1 MIELIRKSKNY
12 LLLEVAIPVIDLFLR
27 TKIHHYLCQI
37 RQMNEWSADKIE
49 IWQNERIQ
57 ILVKHFYTNTI
68 YYRRLFDKIGLTPDD
83 IKTKEDLLK
92 IPLLNKDIIREHYA
106 ELIPSNI
113 DLFPHKKASSGGSS
127 GKTLRY
133 FLDNNTWS
141 YTTAIKIY
149 SWQTSGY
156 LYGDTYATI
165 GSSSL
170 FSTNPTLKQKF
181 YHLFKSSLRISGLN
195 LSDDKISEII
205 PVLIRKKPKYLY
217 GYAAAL
223 FLLAKYVNKN
233 RIKIPSIKG
242 CFPTAEML
250 TPEYRSE
257 IEKAFGFVMDC
268 YGARD
273 GGITAYE
280 INKGYYNVGYNS
292 VAEVIDCYDKN
303 TGKLL
308 VTDLFSFAF
317 PFLRY
322 DLDDDVTLAENNHTY
337 NYNGQVITKIMG
349 RSPDIIRLSNGHV
362 LTGPAFQMMFGSFN
376 VSAYRISKLSD
387 LILQIE
393 IQPNEMFTD
402 DEENKLFNIL
412 TKHAGED
419 CKIVLLKVEEFV
431 PNKNG
436 KRNYFIA

>member
-1 MIELIRKSKNY
+1 MIELIRKSKNF
-12 LLLEVAIPVIDLFLR
+12 LIVEIALPIVDLFLG
-27 TKIHHYLCQI
+27 TKIHYYFCQI
-37 RQMNEWSADKIE
+37 KQMNKWSAQE
-49 IWQNERIQ
+49 VQNWQNEQ
-57 ILVKHFYTNTI
+57 LHNLVNHFYSNTI
-68 YYRRLFDKIGLTPDD
+68 YYRRLFDKIGLNPKD
-83 IKTKEDLLK
+83 IKTKEDLVK
-92 IPLLNKDIIREHYA
+92 IPLLNKDIIRDHYD

-113 DLFPHKKASSGGSS
+113 ASLPHKKASSGGSS
-127 GKTLRY
+127 GKTLKY
-133 FLDNNTWS
+133 LLDNNTWS

-156 LYGDTYATI
+156 LYGDAYATI

-170 FSTNPTLKQKF
+170 FSPNPTLKQRF
-181 YHLFKSSLRISGLN
+181 YHLFKNSLRISALN
-195 LSDDKISEII
+195 LSDEKISQLI
-205 PVLIRKKPKYLY
+205 PLLIKKRPKYLY

-233 RIKIPSIKG
+233 KIKLDSVKG

-250 TPEYRSE
+250 TPEYRAE

-292 VAEVIDCYDKN
+292 IAEVVDCYDKD

-308 VTDLFSFAF
+308 VTDLLSYSF

-322 DLDDDVTLAENNHTY
+322 DLDDDVTLADSQQTY

-349 RSPDIIRLSNGHV
+349 RSPDIIRLANGHV

-376 VSAYRISKLSD
+376 VLAYRISKLDD

-393 IQPNEMFTD
+393 IQPNEMFTQ
-402 DEENKLFNIL
+402 DEENRLLGIL
-412 TKHAGED
+412 KNHAGKE
-419 CKIVLLKVEEFV
+419 CTVKLLKVKEFT

>member
-1 MIELIRKSKNY
+1 MELIRKFKNY
-12 LLLEVAIPVIDLFLR
+12 IILEVALPIIDIFLD
-27 TKIHHYLCQI
+27 TKIHRYYHQI
-37 RQMNEWSADKIE
+37 KQMNHLSANEIE
-49 IWQNERIQ
+49 SWQNEKIQ
-57 ILVKHFYTNTI
+57 SLVKHFYTNTI
-68 YYRRLFDKIGLTPDD
+68 YYRQLFDKIGLNPDD
-83 IKTKEDLLK
+83 IQTKEDLVK
-92 IPLLNKDIIREHYA
+92 IPLLNKDIIREHYE

-113 DLFPHKKASSGGSS
+113 HLFPHKKASSGGSS
-127 GKTLRY
+127 GKTLKY
-133 FLDNNTWS
+133 LLDNNTWS

-156 LYGDTYATI
+156 LYGDAYATV

-170 FSTNPTLKQKF
+170 FSLNPTFKQRF
-181 YHLFKSSLRISGLN
+181 YHLFKNSLRISALN
-195 LSDDKISEII
+195 LSDEKISELVPIFI
-205 PVLIRKKPKYLY
+205 KKKPKYLY

-223 FLLAKYVNKN
+223 FLLAKYMNKN
-233 RIKIPSIKG
+233 KIKIDSIKG

-250 TPEYRSE
+250 TPEYRVE
-257 IEKAFGFVMDC
+257 MEKAFGFVMDC

-292 VAEVIDCYDKN
+292 IAEVTNCYDNN

-308 VTDLFSFAF
+308 VTDLLSYSF

-322 DLDDDVTLAENNHTY
+322 DLDDDVTLAKNELSY

-349 RSPDIIRLSNGHV
+349 RSPDIIRLANGHV

-376 VSAYRISKLSD
+376 VSAYRISKLGD
-387 LILQIE
+387 LKLQIE
-393 IQPNEMFTD
+393 IQPDLTFT
-402 DEENKLFNIL
+402 EEEEHRLLNIL
-412 TKHAGED
+412 KKHAGPE
-419 CKIVLLKVEEFV
+419 CGVILIKLKEFV